1 MILRVPPN
9 LLTVGAGAAG
19 VVGAAGLG
27 AAGVVG
33 VALPQPIIRRAH
45 TNKIAMDT
53 VNLFKFLPPY
63 IFYEY

>member
-9 LLTVGAGAAG
+9 LLTAVAGG
-19 VVGAAGLG
+19 GVGAAGEG
-27 AAGVVG
+27 FAGVVAE
-33 VALPQPIIRRAH
+33 VPQLVKMV
-45 TNKIAMDT
+45 TNTNSIVRNT